1 MVVAWQNE
9 PNFRHFS
16 RHGEKK
22 EKRMTGRIAQTNKS
36 SSSRHVLKRGFIV
49 SDEELNLRC
58 TVRDAS
64 ETGATIQPAVFHSI
78 AIWILARDAV
88 SVASNGERAQTLRR
102 WSVADLF

>member
-1 MVVAWQNE
+1 MVVSPIFGISLDMAK
-9 PNFRHFS
+9 R
-16 RHGEKK
+16 REK
-22 EKRMTGRIAQTNKS
+22 TGRIAQTNKS
-36 SSSRHVLKRGFIV
+36 SSSRRVLKRGFIV

-64 ETGATIQPAVFHSI
+64 ETGATIQPAVLHSI
-78 AIWILARDAV
+78 TIWILARDAV